1 MQMHFYGEI
10 IQYICTISLSHIVT
24 RVYWTISSFISLSL
38 SLSTQAQKDTR
49 CGMQKRQETKHVYF

>member
-24 RVYWTISSFISLSL
+24 RVYWTISSSNSL